1 MRCFSKCV
9 PRSFAES
16 LTITKRALEHHGL
29 AIMSQTDVR
38 QALQHHVPSECGP
51 YVILGAC
58 CLELTRKALSSE
70 EETSLM
76 LPSSNVVVQQR
87 RGAVEVAAMDPA
99 AMIGALDDVVMI
111 QMAIDLRCRLQAAF
125 DEIAAECAGAPRGQS
140 VSQQCASMEMTG

>member
-16 LTITKRALEHHGL
+16 LAITRRALERHGL
-29 AIMSQTDVR
+29 AIVSQADVR
-38 QALQHHVPSECGP
+38 QALQHHVSSEFGP

-58 CLELTRKALSSE
+58 CLELTRKALSSD

-76 LPSSNVVVQQR
+76 LPSSNVVVQQQ

-111 QMAIDLRCRLQAAF
+111 QMAIDLRCRLQAAV
-125 DEIAAECAGAPRGQS
+125 DEIAAECAPAPPGRS
-140 VSQQCASMEMTG
+140 VSPQRASMEMAG